1 MGPTDMKRSILYVAA
16 AAAALLC
23 FFSSAAAQS
32 PNCPSIDERLR
43 IPCLCSQE
51 GSGIHI
57 NCDKVSFPGD
67 FPILPQRVNIVSFQQ
82 RKAGI
87 QALTAELFTN
97 ADLPISKLDFSDN
110 SIRRLSKGVWTGLED
125 RIQELFLRSNL
136 LGDTYSPV
144 FSSPEIAKL
153 TSLVT
158 LDLGYNGIREVDV
171 ETLEPL
177 KVLQVL
183 RLEGNHLTEVPT
195 TALEGLA
202 ALRVLTLQENNIG
215 PLVPGSFSPVTALVF
230 LNLSNNNIPEVA
242 AGAFTDLPELTTLDL
257 SHNRLENLESGT
269 LQGLDRLEEL
279 DLSNNFLMQVPDQA
293 IKDLRGLKTLV
304 LKDNL
309 IQVSDLSKQDN
320 VIKNLR
326 GLKTLV
332 LKDNLIQNLG
342 GIVAL
347 GPLTSLRKLDLSRC
361 SLGQLNPGTFRQLKG
376 LVSLKLSVNSIRK
389 IEDDAFDGLDSLEE
403 LYLDDD
409 KILSVPSAALAKVP
423 LLKVLTMDYN
433 RVGVISASSFENVP
447 HLRELSI
454 AHNIIREIP
463 EGTFSN
469 LTSLENLNLYGNLIT
484 TLSAGSFQ
492 GLKRSL
498 TSLNLGL
505 NRLNEIPNLDFPKVS
520 ELILSENNISAIHP
534 DTFLFLPELKMLDLS
549 ENAISTLPISV
560 LSPLSQ
566 LREINLSK
574 NLLTSLISGQFNES
588 VINVINLSGNQIKEI
603 HRNAFQTLLFIHTID
618 LGSNQ
623 IERIDDEAFFN
634 TPFLHILRLNDNKL
648 NTFKEEYFRL
658 TIPVQSTEMRLLDLS
673 GNDIVFLQSPA
684 FKLLSKLTW
693 INLKNNRISIFPADV
708 VRSLPDLQHLYLE
721 HNEIERLSDDD
732 LSNSPRMR
740 ELILS
745 HNKIEEISEKALQ
758 NSTQLQIID
767 LSHNDITHLPS
778 DVFVGLSRVR
788 LDLSYNNLRSFP
800 DSIFHRTKIQ
810 KLQDL
815 NLAHNKFPLI
825 PVKALRQQ
833 YFFLSDLSLAYN
845 RIRNVPSNA
854 DIIVNIKGLDLSYN
868 PLTKDDI
875 NVILNEPKTLRYLN
889 LAGTN
894 ITEVP
899 VIEARFLLYLNLSDN
914 HIRELKD
921 ESFTLTRNLHTL
933 DVSKNKLKNL
943 SFGLASAWPKLP
955 YLRYLDISYN
965 PFMYIIRG
973 DLSYLAQLKVLKA
986 THLESATRI
995 ERSALQSLKTL
1006 EELHL
1011 HSLPAVDS
1019 IDARGI
1025 LESLSGL
1032 KVADIEITDS
1042 EIHDQLHPSF
1052 TPRLETLIIRGKA
1065 VEALSGG
1072 AFAGINSPVLN
1083 IGLVDT
1089 SVSSLYS
1096 HAFFPVPMSSQIN
1109 LNVSNS
1115 KITSLS
1121 PQFLNGLNPRQRR
1134 LHLDG
1139 LDSNPLFCDCN
1150 ARPLQRWLGTLKPED
1165 HLYNVTCSAPAELVG
1180 RHIRL
1185 LKESELTCE
1194 GIPTTTTTDPPLFTT
1209 THRSVTT
1216 DNIITIEDVSSPSSK
1231 SKVQRAGILND
1242 MDILI
1247 IGIVGG
1253 VISFV
1258 AFVILIA
1265 CLVKYICDSSNKRH
1279 PVHMPGVPCTCLK
1292 PPMPPP
1298 SFAYPQYPTLPHPSS
1313 RSSTL
1318 KMMKPPGTPVALGPH
1333 HYGTLGAR
1341 STRSYHSNGTMPYYL
1356 QNCPPDYDQ
1365 D

>member
-1 MGPTDMKRSILYVAA
+1 MGMSTLLVRMLTMAATLQLLYTAQ
-16 AAAALLC
+16 ALHN
-23 FFSSAAAQS
+23 S
-32 PNCPSIDERLR
+32 PNCAAIDERLR
-43 IPCLCSQE
+43 LPCVCSQE
-51 GSGIHI
+51 GNGIHI

-97 ADLPISKLDFSDN
+97 ANLPIAKVDFSEN
-110 SIRRLSKGVWTGLED
+110 SIRRLSAGVWTGLED

-144 FSSPEIAKL
+144 FSSPEIANL
-153 TSLVT
+153 TALVT

-177 KVLQVL
+177 KALQVL

-195 TALEGLA
+195 AALEGLA

-215 PLVPGSFSPVTALVF
+215 PLVPGSFSPVSALVF
-230 LNLSNNNIPEVA
+230 LNLSNNNIPDVG
-242 AGAFTDLPELTTLDL
+242 AGAFAHLPELTTLDL
-257 SHNRLENLESGT
+257 SHNRLDSLESGS

-279 DLSNNFLMQVPDQA
+279 DLSDNFLTQVPVEA
-293 IKDLRGLKTLV
+293 IMDLR
-304 LKDNL
+304 
-309 IQVSDLSKQDN
+309 S
-320 VIKNLR
+320 
-326 GLKTLV
+326 LKTLV

-347 GPLTSLRKLDLSRC
+347 GPLLSLRKLDLSRC

-389 IEDDAFDGLDSLEE
+389 IEDEAFDGLDSLEE
-403 LYLDDD
+403 LHLDDD
-409 KILSVPSAALAKVP
+409 KILSVPSVALAKVP

-447 HLRELSI
+447 LLQELSI

-463 EGTFSN
+463 ADTFSN
-469 LTSLENLNLYGNLIT
+469 LTKLTKLNLYGNLIS
-484 TLSAGSFQ
+484 TLSPASFV
-492 GLKRSL
+492 GLKNSL
-498 TSLNLGL
+498 SYLNLGL
-505 NRLNEIPNLDFPKVS
+505 NQLNEVPNLDFPNVS
-520 ELILSENNISAIHP
+520 ELILSQNNISSIHH

-549 ENAISTLPISV
+549 ENVISTLPVNV

-566 LREINLSK
+566 LTEINLSK
-574 NLLTSLISGQFNES
+574 NLLTSLKAGQFKES
-588 VINVINLSGNQIKEI
+588 VINVINLSGNQIKEVQS
-603 HRNAFQTLLFIHTID
+603 NAFQDLLFIHTID
-618 LGSNQ
+618 LGNNR
-623 IERIDDEAFFN
+623 IERINDGAFFD
-634 TPFLHILRLNDNKL
+634 TPYLHILRLNDNKL
-648 NTFKEEYFRL
+648 NTFREEFFRL
-658 TIPVQSTEMRLLDLS
+658 TIPVPSTELRLLDVS
-673 GNDIVFLQSPA
+673 KNEIVFLQNQA

-693 INLKNNRISIFPADV
+693 INLSSNRISLFPAEV
-708 VRSLPDLQHLYLE
+708 FRGLPDLQHLYLE
-721 HNEIERLSDDD
+721 NNEIERLNDND
-732 LSNSPRMR
+732 LANSQRLR
-740 ELILS
+740 ELNLS
-745 HNKIEEISEKALQ
+745 HNKIQEISEKSLQ
-758 NSTQLQIID
+758 NSTQLQVID

-788 LDLSYNNLRSFP
+788 LDLSHNNLRSFP
-800 DSIFHRTKIQ
+800 DSIFQRTKIQ

-815 NLAHNKFPLI
+815 NLAHNKFTSI

-833 YFFLSDLSLAYN
+833 YFFLSDLSLAHN
-845 RIRNVPSNA
+845 RIKNVPSNA

-875 NVILNEPKTLRYLN
+875 SVILNEPKTLRYLN

-894 ITEVP
+894 ISEIP
-899 VIEARFLLYLNLSDN
+899 VIEARFLLFLNISDN

-921 ESFTLTRNLHTL
+921 DSFALTRNLHTL

-973 DLSYLAQLKVLKA
+973 DLGYLAQLKVLKA
-986 THLESATRI
+986 THMDSLSRV

-1011 HSLPAVDS
+1011 HSLPAIHS
-1019 IDARGI
+1019 MDARGI
-1025 LESLSGL
+1025 LESLPGL

-1042 EIHDQLHPSF
+1042 EIHDQLHPAF
-1052 TPRLETLIIRGKA
+1052 TPRLESLIIRGKA

-1083 IGLVDT
+1083 IGLVNT
-1089 SVSSLYS
+1089 SVSSLFS
-1096 HAFFPVPMSSQIN
+1096 NAFFPVPMSSQIN
-1109 LNVSNS
+1109 LDVSNN

-1121 PQFLNGLNPRQRR
+1121 PQFLNSLNPRQRH
-1134 LHLDG
+1134 LQLDG
-1139 LDSNPLFCDCN
+1139 LDTNPLFCDCN
-1150 ARPLQRWLGTLKPED
+1150 ARPLQRWLGTLRPSD
-1165 HLYNVTCSAPAELVG
+1165 PIYNVTCSAPAELLG

-1185 LKESELTCE
+1185 LKENELTCD
-1194 GIPTTTTTDPPLFTT
+1194 GIPTTTTTAPPLFTT
-1209 THRSVTT
+1209 THRSATT

-1231 SKVQRAGILND
+1231 SKTRKAGILND

-1265 CLVKYICDSSNKRH
+1265 CLVKYICDSSKTKH
-1279 PVHMPGVPCTCLK
+1279 PVHMAGVPCTCLK

-1298 SFAYPQYPTLPHPSS
+1298 SWGYPQYPTLPHPSS
-1313 RSSTL
+1313 RTSTL
-1318 KMMKPPGTPVALGPH
+1318 KLMKPPGTPVALGPQQ
-1333 HYGTLGAR
+1333 YGTLGAR
-1341 STRSYHSNGTMPYYL
+1341 STRSYHSNGTLPYYL